1 MDSEECAGPG
11 PLLLQLVGLP
21 GGLGQD
27 PPLGNEH
34 HVLAAELL
42 LELSHKP
49 KVINLFY

>member
-1 MDSEECAGPG
+1 MHGHQSAGPG
-11 PLLLQLVGLP
+11 SLLLQLVGLP

-49 KVINLFY
+49 ES